1 MAKTKISEFSSTA
14 ASNTDIDNINIAEG
28 CSPANVNNAI
38 RSLMSQLK
46 NQQDGSS
53 GDNFSVGGNLTV
65 TGTSTLTG
73 NVTAPTQSSS
83 DNSTKVAT
91 TAFVTTALAILYPIG
106 SIYSSTVST
115 NPNTLFGF
123 GTWVAYGA
131 GRVLIGQSGA
141 GLYVAGNTGG
151 SADAVTIS
159 HTHTATVTD
168 PGHFHALPNS
178 TSAQAGTD
186 LGGASTT
193 DTGAAR
199 TPTMATSSKVTGVTV
214 ANSTT
219 GVAGTNLNLPPYVVV
234 YMWNRTA

>member
-1 MAKTKISEFSSTA
+1 MSNYTKTTNFLAKDSLPENDSGKIIKGSEFDTEFNA
-14 ASNTDIDNINIAEG
+14 LQVAVNTKADLASP
-28 CSPANVNNAI
+28 S
-38 RSLMSQLK
+38 
-46 NQQDGSS
+46 
-53 GDNFSVGGNLTV
+53 
-65 TGTSTLTG
+65 LTG
-73 NVTAPTQSSS
+73 VPTAPTATAGTNTTQLS
-83 DNSTKVAT
+83 T
-91 TAFVTTALAILYPIG
+91 TAFVIAALATIYPIG

-151 SADAVTIS
+151 SADAVVIS

-168 PGHFHALPNS
+168 PGHLHTVPYSAGDVIGGSGAQPSYRGSGTSNTS
-178 TSAQAGTD
+178 TA
-186 LGGASTT
+186 TT
-193 DTGAAR
+193 GI
-199 TPTMATSSKVTGVTV
+199 TV

-219 GVAGTNLNLPPYVVV
+219 GVAGTNLNLQPYVVV